1 MVSQGFQEPLK
12 PHKSA
17 DGTAIEAE
25 TEKLEGR
32 TLETMRLV
40 GVLLFAGSVAGMLGF
55 RGPTR
60 VSHGAAHS
68 VPICWWPRAS
78 PPLICGSPWG
88 DTHHLHRLHEPRS
101 AAEGF

>member
-40 GVLLFAGSVAGMLGF
+40 GCPPVCRLSGWDVGVQRAN
-55 RGPTR
+55 TR
-60 VSHGAAHS
+60 V
-68 VPICWWPRAS
+68 
-78 PPLICGSPWG
+78 
-88 DTHHLHRLHEPRS
+88 PRS
-101 AAEGF
+101 CALSTYLLVATGKSTSDLWFPMG